1 MIIFVTI
8 GAVCTG
14 MMLGGVARCLG
25 APEWAAAMIA
35 GLAAGG
41 MTWGLC
47 AWIRKEAKHRAMVP
61 ERMAEAW
68 RELALYKE
76 ETICAALEDL
86 KNADID
92 CQYCR
97 NGVENGEFDLTECL
111 AQTNCEKCRMNCPCR
126 GCKDKSNWEWRG
138 ICEEN
143 GGEEE

>member
-41 MTWGLC
+41 MTWGLI
-47 AWIRKEAKHRAMVP
+47 AWMRQEAKDRAMLP

-76 ETICAALEDL
+76 ETICAALKDL
-86 KNADID
+86 KNADVE
-92 CQYCR
+92 CQCCR
-97 NGVENGEFDLTECL
+97 HNADSREINIEDCL
-111 AQTNCEKCRMNCPCR
+111 AVESCKKCTMDCPCR

-143 GGEEE
+143 GGEEK